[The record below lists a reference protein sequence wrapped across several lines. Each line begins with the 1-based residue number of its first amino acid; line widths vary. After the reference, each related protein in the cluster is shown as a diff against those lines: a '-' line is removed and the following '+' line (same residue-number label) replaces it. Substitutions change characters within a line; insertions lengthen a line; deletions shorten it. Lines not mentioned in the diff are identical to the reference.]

1 MNAPLGHTGTETPL
15 MLSAASPVPT
25 LPNMKFES
33 RTVSS
38 CSGLGYITVICSGP
52 RTSGTGGSFGF
63 AGGSGAG
70 TAGKMI
76 GAGTGGRVARVQD
89 AATMA
94 AQQVKTR
101 YAERFIVRIEVAGGM
116 P

>member
-1 MNAPLGHTGTETPL
+1 
-15 MLSAASPVPT
+15 
-25 LPNMKFES
+25 
-33 RTVSS
+33 
-38 CSGLGYITVICSGP
+38 
-52 RTSGTGGSFGF
+52 
-63 AGGSGAG
+63 
-70 TAGKMI
+70 MI